1 MGESVGG
8 KSLPLLKEGNQNFQ
22 QWLLVSKYLQCILL
36 FTNMYKICQMQ
47 RVAEMHL
54 L

>member
-8 KSLPLLKEGNQNFQ
+8 KSLPLLKERNQNFQ
-22 QWLLVSKYLQCILL
+22 QWLLVSRYLQCILL
-36 FTNMYKICQMQ
+36 FSDMYKICKIQ

>member
-1 MGESVGG
+1 MGG
-8 KSLPLLKEGNQNFQ
+8 KRGWKKFASVKRNQTFQ
-22 QWLLVSKYLQCILL
+22 QWLLVSRYLQCILL
-36 FTNMYKICQMQ
+36 FSDMYKICKIQ